1 MKIDE
6 YRKTLELK
14 IQHDPTLPSQGLNI
28 KFHELIIELFLE
40 LTVSNVD
47 VQDKTVIIDG
57 LNECNGNSTQC
68 KIIEL
73 VAKLVKEYGN
83 KIPLL

>member
-6 YRKTLELK
+6 YRKALELK
-14 IQHDPTLPSQGLNI
+14 IQHDPTLPSQELNI
-28 KFHELIIELFLE
+28 KFHELIIKLFLE

-73 VAKLVKEYGN
+73 VAKLVKEHGD